1 MLCFIA
7 VLGLVLAFYYAFR
20 GDILTGICVAVIT
33 AGLLVITNDVFR
45 TSEKFEMQ
53 SESLTGM
60 FCTSCGAAVKETD
73 QFCSSCGQK
82 IKSE

>member
-53 SESLTGM
+53 SQAIGKY
-60 FCTSCGAAVKETD
+60 V
-73 QFCSSCGQK
+73 Q
-82 IKSE
+82 